1 MFHLVKRQRILH
13 RTERF
18 NSNHLGDSIFSY
30 LLLQKFFRDVFA
42 KTLILKTELLKTQKR
57 NGFSPALVRGESKFY
72 LFGRLHFKIPLLIFF
87 LDFIWFWLIA
97 FIFFLES
104 LRCLIG

>member
-87 LDFIWFWLIA
+87 P
-97 FIFFLES
+97 
-104 LRCLIG
+104 